1 MIWKALNVDYK
12 AALTRFTVSGTHD
25 NNFYNFCGGK
35 LDVYYLRKQL
45 ELRPNLNDMV
55 IADLPQE
62 VALSSDD
69 IMDERNTATTETDTD
84 QLEKGKKGK
93 RKRNENEIATAIR
106 DFSHA
111 NMRSELA
118 KQKLRF
124 MEKEDQRQE
133 KEDQRKEHR
142 TLFDEWERLQS
153 RLRTMRQDAR
163 DETLDKTTR
172 QELEEDINGL
182 VKRKNELA
190 TKLNLK

>member
-1 MIWKALNVDYK
+1 MRLDRRSQVKI
-12 AALTRFTVSGTHD
+12 H
-25 NNFYNFCGGK
+25 NNHK
-35 LDVYYLRKQL
+35 
-45 ELRPNLNDMV
+45 
-55 IADLPQE
+55 ITI
-62 VALSSDD
+62 DD
-69 IMDERNTATTETDTD
+69 FWFAVPFPP
-84 QLEKGKKGK
+84 KGKKGK

>member
-1 MIWKALNVDYK
+1 
-12 AALTRFTVSGTHD
+12 
-25 NNFYNFCGGK
+25 
-35 LDVYYLRKQL
+35 
-45 ELRPNLNDMV
+45 
-55 IADLPQE
+55 
-62 VALSSDD
+62 
-69 IMDERNTATTETDTD
+69 
-84 QLEKGKKGK
+84 
-93 RKRNENEIATAIR
+93 
-106 DFSHA
+106 
-111 NMRSELA
+111 
-118 KQKLRF
+118 